1 MEKDLKLIEKILNDL
16 NYSVEYSNVL
26 LNSLKSYF
34 EESGLDQITP
44 NMIYNNFAYD
54 LGKKDARDIANYFEE
69 LKQTGSYRTEL
80 EKLMDKWKS

>member
-16 NYSVEYSNVL
+16 NYSEKYSNVL
-26 LNSLKSYF
+26 LNSLKSHF

-44 NMIYNNFAYD
+44 NMIYNNFVYD
-54 LGKKDARDIANYFEE
+54 LGKKDSREISNYFEE

>member
-16 NYSVEYSNVL
+16 NYSEKYSNVL

-44 NMIYNNFAYD
+44 NMIYNNFSYD

-69 LKQTGSYRTEL
+69 LKQTGSYKTEL